1 MSAVVLAGLELFPGA
16 EPASILPPDA
26 ELPRSALV
34 HLTRATLLCP
44 GALSPAVSPSFYL
57 KAQISESQEVILN
70 ALSPLR
76 PSSSL
81 DLAFHADSSPLFSVV
96 GGDEI
101 KGKERETW
109 SVHLSGFVEVE
120 EEDDDDDGEEDGEA
134 LGEDEEAEVE
144 VEDEDEDELEADGTD
159 NADQP
164 KRRSLNGAARSE
176 EEREPDDGDD
186 GEEEED
192 DDDDDDED
200 MEATT
205 VQAAKKT
212 PQPQSQQVGKRKA
225 TSAGSVAAAPPS
237 KQQKTAA
244 APATLAPAA
253 SSAAPK
259 QQKQTAKPS
268 PAAAPSSSSS
278 SPSSSSSSSAVPVT
292 FPNGLQV
299 TEETVGNG
307 AAARTGQRVSIRYT
321 GRLPSGRVFDSNMPR
336 GAPFHFTLGAG
347 ECIRGFDLGL
357 KGMRV
362 GGRRRLVIPAE
373 LGYGKKGSPPDI
385 PPNSRLDFTV
395 ELLKV
400 K

>member
-34 HLTRATLLCP
+34 RLTRATLLCP
-44 GALSPAVSPSFYL
+44 GASALAVSPSFYL

-70 ALSPLR
+70 SLSPQR

-101 KGKERETW
+101 KGKERERW

-120 EEDDDDDGEEDGEA
+120 EEEEDDDDEDGEA
-134 LGEDEEAEVE
+134 GEEEEEADQQAAAEE
-144 VEDEDEDELEADGTD
+144 GEEDELEADDAG
-159 NADQP
+159 NGSAP
-164 KRRSLNGAARSE
+164 RVRSLNGAGRAA
-176 EEREPDDGDD
+176 
-186 GEEEED
+186 EEEED
-192 DDDDDDED
+192 QLDGEDEEEEMEDDDDV
-200 MEATT
+200 EAPA
-205 VQAAKKT
+205 VQTAKKK
-212 PQPQSQQVGKRKA
+212 PQPQMQTQPQQQQPGKRKA
-225 TSAGSVAAAPPS
+225 ASTGSAEQPA

-244 APATLAPAA
+244 APSTPAD
-253 SSAAPK
+253 SSAAAK
-259 QQKQTAKPS
+259 QQQKQTAKRS
-268 PAAAPSSSSS
+268 PAAAPS
-278 SPSSSSSSSAVPVT
+278 SSSSSSSAVPVT

-299 TEETVGNG
+299 TEEAVGSG

-321 GRLPSGRVFDSNMPR
+321 GRLQSGRVFDSNMPR

-362 GGRRRLVIPAE
+362 GGRRRLSVPAE